1 MVDKQSSRSNH
12 NPNNTM
18 KKTQTFVGRLVP
30 RTQKGLVILFVV
42 LMLFA
47 TLPAIYSAIGGLS
60 QKDTV
65 EVNNEYID
73 FKQELLGKD
82 DSEESRS
89 KVVKEYGGQY
99 DQKVVTVL
107 SKKPSDWT
115 QEDLDDAYMALLY
128 ANKIKA
134 YTQVAEIL
142 SMIEVAKMTGLN
154 IDNNIYGIDQGIRD
168 SIKTQAEAKISTSV
182 DEVREA
188 PGS

>member
-1 MVDKQSSRSNH
+1 MVDEQSSRSNH
-12 NPNNTM
+12 NPHNTI
-18 KKTQTFVGRLVP
+18 KKNQSFVGRLVP
-30 RTQKGLVILFVV
+30 RTPKGLVILFVV
-42 LMLFA
+42 LMLLA

-60 QKDTV
+60 QRDTA
-65 EVNNEYID
+65 EVNNEYTD

-99 DQKVVTVL
+99 DQKVVAVL

-115 QEDLDDAYMALLY
+115 QEDLDNAYMVLLY
-128 ANKIKA
+128 ANKIEA

-154 IDNNIYGIDQGIRD
+154 IDNNIYGIDQGVRD
-168 SIKTQAEAKISTSV
+168 SIKTQVETKISTSANG
-182 DEVREA
+182 VREA
-188 PGS
+188 PGN